1 MGVIDFILSSDVDAA
16 TRKKGLVLAPLDALP
31 RADTGSASNVDG
43 GDPPEADNASI
54 EQIEDCCRLWRAG
67 MVTPEWFPM
76 LDSIFGTSMSPF
88 ADLCEIYL
96 KRHHCSEH
104 GCAVRIKLSS
114 HSFRVYSSEPGFS
127 TPAQAKK
134 ACADEAL
141 QQGVFDYIKFGN
153 GQSKPAGSF
162 LSVETSIENQD
173 TPAAATPITL
183 QQFYESLPQPFPEHF
198 GNQSAIDI
206 NASVWMNVTTQSAK
220 GARFNIVYVWTT
232 AGTPACKG
240 CL

>member
-54 EQIEDCCRLWRAG
+54 QQIEDCCRLWRAG

-96 KRHHCSEH
+96 KRHP
-104 GCAVRIKLSS
+104 
-114 HSFRVYSSEPGFS
+114 FR
-127 TPAQAKK
+127 TWLRRQNQAFF
-134 ACADEAL
+134 A
-141 QQGVFDYIKFGN
+141 FF
-153 GQSKPAGSF
+153 P
-162 LSVETSIENQD
+162 SV
-173 TPAAATPITL
+173 L
-183 QQFYESLPQPFPEHF
+183 LR
-198 GNQSAIDI
+198 
-206 NASVWMNVTTQSAK
+206 
-220 GARFNIVYVWTT
+220 ARFLNP
-232 AGTPACKG
+232 GTS
-240 CL
+240 